1 MIEASTINNF
11 IETFVEDVEYI
22 NTDITSK
29 ETR

>member
-11 IETFVEDVEYI
+11 IETFFEDVEYK
-22 NTDITSK
+22 NTNITSK